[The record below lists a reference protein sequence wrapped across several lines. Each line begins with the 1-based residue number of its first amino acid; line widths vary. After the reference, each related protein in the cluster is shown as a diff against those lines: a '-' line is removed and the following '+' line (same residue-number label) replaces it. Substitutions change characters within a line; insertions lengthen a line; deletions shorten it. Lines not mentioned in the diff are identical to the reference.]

1 MRLFIGIPLA
11 TEVIDALEALSQR
24 LRTAD
29 DGFRW
34 NALQSWH
41 ITLQFL
47 GETSDTTCA
56 CLLERLKEISLPAF
70 SVRMDGTGFFDRAGV
85 FFVRVGD
92 STELSHLQKQVATAT
107 AQCGFVAED
116 RAVHPHITLA
126 RAKGAA
132 RAHVIRRLQ
141 NKITRNEEFPAS
153 TAKEFLLYQAFLGP
167 GGSRYEVRERF
178 QLANL

>member
-1 MRLFIGIPLA
+1 
-11 TEVIDALEALSQR
+11 
-24 LRTAD
+24 
-29 DGFRW
+29 
-34 NALQSWH
+34 
-41 ITLQFL
+41 
-47 GETSDTTCA
+47 
-56 CLLERLKEISLPAF
+56 
-70 SVRMDGTGFFDRAGV
+70 
-85 FFVRVGD
+85 
-92 STELSHLQKQVATAT
+92 
-107 AQCGFVAED
+107 
-116 RAVHPHITLA
+116 LA